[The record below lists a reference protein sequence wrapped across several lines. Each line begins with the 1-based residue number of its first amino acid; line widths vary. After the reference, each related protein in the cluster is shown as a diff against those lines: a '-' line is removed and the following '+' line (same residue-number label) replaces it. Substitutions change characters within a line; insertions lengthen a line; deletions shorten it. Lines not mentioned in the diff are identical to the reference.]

1 MADTQ
6 SNSAQSPQP
15 DEAADTANGVSKGTA
30 LLVATLASFLMPFM
44 GSSINVALPSL
55 GKEFGM
61 DAVLLSWVATSYL
74 LAAAVFLV
82 PWGRLGDIHGRKKVF
97 TAGIAVFTLG
107 SLLCG
112 LSVSPAMLL
121 SCRVVQGMGS
131 AMMFGTALAI
141 ITSVF
146 PPQERGRAMGITVAA
161 VYTGLSL
168 GPFLG
173 GLLTQHLGWR
183 SVFIANVPLGL
194 VMIGFVLWKLKGEW
208 AEARGERF
216 DFVGALVYG
225 GAIVAIMYGF
235 SVLPAVWGAVLIA
248 AGVIGIVAFVRWEL
262 RVESPVVHMGLFRK
276 NTVFVLSNVAALINY
291 SATFAVTFLLSLY
304 LQYVKG
310 FTPQYA
316 GLILVAQPVVQAVFS
331 PLAGRLS
338 DRVEPRIVASIGMTL
353 TTAGLLLFAFV
364 AEGTTLA
371 YIIPGLAVL
380 GLGFALFSSPNMNA
394 VMSSVERRFYGVAA
408 GTVSTMRLVG
418 QMFSMGLAM
427 LVFAVVIGRVE
438 ITPEVYAQFLTSVRI
453 AFIAFAALCF
463 AGIFASLARGR
474 VR

>member
-1 MADTQ
+1 MAETQ
-6 SNSAQSPQP
+6 NNGPQP
-15 DEAADTANGVSKGTA
+15 PQPGEAAGTGNGVSKGTA

-44 GSSINVALPSL
+44 GSSVNVALPSL
-55 GKEFGM
+55 GKEFAM

-82 PWGRLGDIHGRKKVF
+82 PWGRLGDIHGRKRIF
-97 TAGIAVFTLG
+97 TAGIAVYTLG

-112 LSVSPAMLL
+112 LSVSTAMLL

-146 PPQERGRAMGITVAA
+146 PPEERGRAMGITVAA

-183 SVFIANVPLGL
+183 SVFIVNVPLGL

-216 DFVGALVYG
+216 DFVGAVVYG
-225 GAIVAIMYGF
+225 GAMVAIMYGF
-235 SVLPAVWGAVLIA
+235 SLLPAVWGAAVIA
-248 AGVIGIVAFVRWEL
+248 AGVLGIVAFVRWEM
-262 RVESPVVHMGLFRK
+262 RVKSPVLNMSLFRK
-276 NTVFVLSNVAALINY
+276 NTVFVLSNLAALINY

-316 GLILVAQPVVQAVFS
+316 GLILVAQPVVMAMVS

-338 DRVEPRIVASIGMTL
+338 DRIEPRIVASLGMTL

-364 AEGTTLA
+364 GEGTTLA
-371 YIIPGLAVL
+371 FIIPGLAVL
-380 GLGFALFSSPNMNA
+380 GLGFGLFSSPNMNA

-418 QMFSMGLAM
+418 QMLSMGLAM

-438 ITPEVYAQFLTSVRI
+438 ITPEVYVQFLSGVRI
-453 AFIAFAALCF
+453 AFIVFAALCF

>member
-1 MADTQ
+1 MMETP
-6 SNSAQSPQP
+6 NNGPQP
-15 DEAADTANGVSKGTA
+15 PPPGEAAAATNGVSKGTA

-55 GKEFGM
+55 GKEFSM

-82 PWGRLGDIHGRKKVF
+82 PWGRLGDIYGRKRIF
-97 TAGIAVFTLG
+97 TAGIAVYTLG
-107 SLLCG
+107 CLLCG
-112 LSVSPAMLL
+112 LSVSSAMLL

-141 ITSVF
+141 ITSLF

-183 SVFIANVPLGL
+183 SVFIVNVPLGL
-194 VMIGFVLWKLKGEW
+194 IMIGFVLWKLRGEW

-216 DFVGALVYG
+216 DFVGSAVYG
-225 GAIVAIMYGF
+225 GAMVAVMYGF
-235 SVLPAVWGAVLIA
+235 SLLPAVWGAAVIA
-248 AGVIGIVAFVRWEL
+248 AGVLGIVAFVRWEM
-262 RVESPVVHMGLFRK
+262 RVTSPVLNMSLFRR
-276 NTVFVLSNVAALINY
+276 NAVFVLSNLAALINY

-310 FTPQYA
+310 FSPQYA
-316 GLILVAQPVVQAVFS
+316 GLILVAQPVVMAVVS

-353 TTAGLLLFAFV
+353 TTVGLLFFAFV
-364 AEGTTLA
+364 GEGTTLA
-371 YIIPGLAVL
+371 FIIPGLAVL
-380 GLGFALFSSPNMNA
+380 GLGFGLFSSPNMNA

-418 QMFSMGLAM
+418 QMLSMGLAM

-438 ITPEVYAQFLTSVRI
+438 ITPEVYAQFISGVRI
-453 AFIAFAALCF
+453 AFIVFAALCF